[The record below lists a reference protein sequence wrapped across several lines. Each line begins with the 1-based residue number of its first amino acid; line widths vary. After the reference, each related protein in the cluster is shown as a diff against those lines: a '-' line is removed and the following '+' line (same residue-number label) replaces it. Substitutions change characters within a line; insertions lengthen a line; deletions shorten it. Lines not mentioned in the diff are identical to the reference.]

1 MIVGRSVR
9 DPTPWISLAVQ
20 LLPQTLQN
28 FLDASE
34 CAAYAIA
41 SPFNEACLV
50 RRRCIGLSQ
59 APAQQDGC
67 LHMLGMP
74 CAPLSQNIL
83 TASGLVRKSENSC
96 PQHCWGNDIVG
107 NQQKIAWI
115 PPDSEHSHHT

>member
-1 MIVGRSVR
+1 MIVGRSVQ
-9 DPTPWISLAVQ
+9 DPIPWISLAVQ
-20 LLPQTLQN
+20 LLLQTLQN

-34 CAAYAIA
+34 CAACA
-41 SPFNEACLV
+41 SPFNAACLV

-67 LHMLGMP
+67 LRMLGMP
-74 CAPLSQNIL
+74 CAPLPQNIL

-96 PQHCWGNDIVG
+96 TQHCWGSDIVG

-115 PPDSEHSHHT
+115 PLDSEHSHAQHT